1 MVTVQACQLSLPN
14 PSFSF
19 LAQYSPPPHITSFL
33 FDSNS
38 NSLALHHSDTSL
50 SLYPSLSP
58 LSLSSFPSPSTL
70 VPSPTS
76 SAAFLHLLSN
86 PNPRSIFITSSPF
99 LGGTAVLFRFFIFHP
114 TRKAFVKLK
123 VRSNHTDLRF
133 DDNKYGVVFAV
144 SHGVSVKLAGG
155 SNFFTMYSVS
165 NSKIWVFAVKL
176 EADFEEVK
184 LMKCAVIDCVLPV
197 FSMSVSSG
205 HLILGEENGVRF
217 FPLRPLVKGRVN
229 REGRVSSS
237 IIRRNLN
244 GGMDNKDAGKLEV
257 SKANKL
263 QNGLVQGINGIDHAV
278 HSSNSG
284 RKNMGPEGAVSVVSN
299 GQFEGKMD
307 KRSESVKPR
316 TMTLRQDTRDWGV
329 CFIAFNGKQI
339 ESFRYVKM
347 PVKSPKAIS
356 IHVLSLTKFLILDSD
371 GDLHLMCLS
380 NSVHGSECPFH
391 TTQLTQTARVHKLA
405 VLPGSQIIWISDGQY
420 TVQMIVLTDEE
431 TSMSGTL
438 GKEST
443 QAIFVSEKIQE
454 IIPLSANA
462 ILVLGQ
468 GGFVSKPLVI
478 QKWMVNWC
486 LLSFVGVDFKLQ
498 SSQYV
503 MEYITTR
510 TMISINFIHFMQ
522 SFCVSLRM

>member
-1 MVTVQACQLSLPN
+1 M
-14 PSFSF
+14 
-19 LAQYSPPPHITSFL
+19 
-33 FDSNS
+33 
-38 NSLALHHSDTSL
+38 
-50 SLYPSLSP
+50 
-58 LSLSSFPSPSTL
+58 
-70 VPSPTS
+70 
-76 SAAFLHLLSN
+76 
-86 PNPRSIFITSSPF
+86 
-99 LGGTAVLFRFFIFHP
+99 
-114 TRKAFVKLK
+114 KLK
-123 VRSNHTDLRF
+123 VRSNHRDLRF
-133 DDNKYGVVFAV
+133 DDNKYGIVFAV

-307 KRSESVKPR
+307 KQSESGEFVGFG
-316 TMTLRQDTRDWGV
+316 L
-329 CFIAFNGKQI
+329 ALFNFVP
-339 ESFRYVKM
+339 EFENFVE
-347 PVKSPKAIS
+347 V
-356 IHVLSLTKFLILDSD
+356 
-371 GDLHLMCLS
+371 
-380 NSVHGSECPFH
+380 GS
-391 TTQLTQTARVHKLA
+391 
-405 VLPGSQIIWISDGQY
+405 
-420 TVQMIVLTDEE
+420 
-431 TSMSGTL
+431 
-438 GKEST
+438 
-443 QAIFVSEKIQE
+443 
-454 IIPLSANA
+454 
-462 ILVLGQ
+462 
-468 GGFVSKPLVI
+468 
-478 QKWMVNWC
+478 
-486 LLSFVGVDFKLQ
+486 LLS
-498 SSQYV
+498 S
-503 MEYITTR
+503 E
-510 TMISINFIHFMQ
+510 
-522 SFCVSLRM
+522 

>member
-1 MVTVQACQLSLPN
+1 M
-14 PSFSF
+14 
-19 LAQYSPPPHITSFL
+19 
-33 FDSNS
+33 
-38 NSLALHHSDTSL
+38 
-50 SLYPSLSP
+50 
-58 LSLSSFPSPSTL
+58 
-70 VPSPTS
+70 
-76 SAAFLHLLSN
+76 
-86 PNPRSIFITSSPF
+86 
-99 LGGTAVLFRFFIFHP
+99 
-114 TRKAFVKLK
+114 KLK
-123 VRSNHTDLRF
+123 VRSNHRDLRF

-144 SHGVSVKLAGG
+144 SHGVSVKLGGG

-205 HLILGEENGVRF
+205 HLILGEESGVRF

-229 REGRVSSS
+229 REGRVSSCS
-237 IIRRNLN
+237 STSLRRNLN

-263 QNGLVQGINGIDHAV
+263 QNGWVQGINGIDHAV

-284 RKNMGPEGAVSVVSN
+284 RKNMGSEGAVSVVSN

-307 KRSESVKPR
+307 KQSESVKSR
-316 TMTLRQDTRDWGV
+316 TMRLRQDTRDWGV
-329 CFIAFNGKQI
+329 CFIAFNGKRI
-339 ESFRYVKM
+339 ESFHYVKM

-356 IHVLSLTKFLILDSD
+356 IHVLSPTKFLILDSD
-371 GDLHLMCLS
+371 GDLHLMRLS

-391 TTQLTQTARVHKLA
+391 TTQLTQITRVHKLA
-405 VLPGSQIIWISDGQY
+405 VFPGSQIIWISDGQY

-431 TSMSGTL
+431 TPMSGTL

-443 QAIFVSEKIQE
+443 QAIFASEKIQE

-468 GGFVSKPLVI
+468 GSMFA
-478 QKWMVNWC
+478 
-486 LLSFVGVDFKLQ
+486 
-498 SSQYV
+498 YA
-503 MEYITTR
+503 
-510 TMISINFIHFMQ
+510 IS
-522 SFCVSLRM
+522 